1 MQTTA
6 VNMNIIQI
14 DTNIVNSFSCFLI
27 CYTYNSQQN
36 SICLKTLSF
45 TFEVDLIDLSVLLL
59 PIKISQWTCENFD
72 SYCKITL

>member
-27 CYTYNSQQN
+27 CYNLQQ
-36 SICLKTLSF
+36 STKFHLLKKVDSF
-45 TFEVDLIDLSVLLL
+45 TFEVDLLCLY
-59 PIKISQWTCENFD
+59 
-72 SYCKITL
+72 SYKP